1 MGICNIGMY
10 SRSITESSKS
20 ALVEILRI
28 LAGYKDYLVLSG
40 GWAPY
45 FILEK
50 FGVGGQHCGSVDI
63 DFVLHP
69 RLVDLKTYE
78 TIVSL
83 IEGRGY
89 IQYLTQ
95 NGEALPFRF
104 YRTVKS
110 AFDGVEHSIKVDFI
124 TEPEAAERLS
134 GGKFLAV
141 QRDLQAVVIRG
152 SGIVF
157 SHRFEHTIQGVLPSG
172 ASTRA
177 LASVSDVVGSLTTK
191 GLALKGR
198 YKEKDA
204 YDIYFA
210 LRHYGGG
217 PSRVAEIVRSYARE
231 PTVAEALEEIR
242 GKFETARS
250 EGPFQVAYFLAP
262 SDETLRVRIQG
273 EAHTVLRIFF
283 TSLEKS

>member
-1 MGICNIGMY
+1 MGICDIGMY
-10 SRSITESSKS
+10 SKSMTESSKS

-28 LAGYKDYLVLSG
+28 LASYRNYLVLSG

-50 FGVGGQHCGSVDI
+50 FGVGGQHCGSIDI

-69 RLVDLKTYE
+69 SLVDQTVYE
-78 TIVSL
+78 TIASL
-83 IEGRGY
+83 IEQRGY
-89 IQYLTQ
+89 SQYVTRS
-95 NGEALPFRF
+95 GDALPFRF
-104 YRTVKS
+104 HRIVKS
-110 AFDGVEHSIKVDFI
+110 ALDGVEHSIKVDFI

-134 GGKFLAV
+134 GKQFMAV
-141 QRDLQAVVIRG
+141 QRDLQAVIIRG

-157 SHRFEHTIQGVLPSG
+157 SHNFEHTIEGVLPSG
-172 ASTRA
+172 ASTKA
-177 LASVSDVVGSLTTK
+177 LTNISDIVGSLTTK

-210 LRHYGGG
+210 LRHYEGG
-217 PSRVAEIVRSYARE
+217 PKRVAEIVGAYAGE
-231 PTVAEALEEIR
+231 PAVAEALEEIR
-242 GKFETARS
+242 AKFETARS

-262 SDETLRVRIQG
+262 SDEKLRERIQG
-273 EAHTVLRIFF
+273 EARTVLRLFF
-283 TSLEKS
+283 SNL

>member
-1 MGICNIGMY
+1 MGICDIGMY

-20 ALVEILRI
+20 ALVEILKI
-28 LAGYKDYLVLSG
+28 LASYRDYLVLSG

-45 FILEK
+45 FILEE
-50 FGVGGQHCGSVDI
+50 FGVGGQHCGSIDI

-69 RLVDLKTYE
+69 SLVDLRAYE
-78 TIVSL
+78 TIASL

-89 IQYLTQ
+89 SQYVTKS
-95 NGEALPFRF
+95 GDALPFRF
-104 YRTVKS
+104 HRTVKS
-110 AFDGVEHSIKVDFI
+110 ALDGVEHSIKVDFI

-134 GGKFLAV
+134 GEKFLAV

-157 SHRFEHTIQGVLPSG
+157 SHKFEHTIEGVLPSG
-172 ASTRA
+172 ASTKA
-177 LASVSDVVGSLTTK
+177 LASTSDIVGSLATK

-210 LRHYGGG
+210 LRHYKGG
-217 PSRVAEIVRSYARE
+217 PRRVAEIVGTYDEE

-242 GKFETARS
+242 AKFETVRS

-262 SDETLRVRIQG
+262 SDEKLRERIQG
-273 EAHTVLRIFF
+273 EAHTVLRVFL
-283 TSLEKS
+283 SNLKEN